1 MFQLY
6 SLNDY
11 RSHLIDFRRSKK
23 YNRQNNDR
31 SKKKCQSDEII
42 IHQLDNS
49 KNYGIEWVKK
59 LDEII
64 RDIKIQNIVKDIII
78 HGSYGDGT
86 YTNFSDIELTVVLND
101 RFENDEIARKRLL
114 KWIRQFINPF
124 IIKLDPLQHHGVF
137 LLWPNLMENYNECI
151 LPILAY
157 DNSWSINGSVLKFSR
172 SVEIDKNT
180 QKNRMLMTINKLL
193 MPDAD
198 FFQFG
203 IHMYSIKRLISNY
216 LMLIPLYYQSQGIAI
231 SKKQAISEIIQNGPS
246 SVINAINIASEL
258 RRIWP
263 KTPAIYGNIRQKII
277 KNNIPNGMI
286 DEFIISFYRNK
297 FIENKFKSMF
307 LPILP
312 KACSE
317 FISMIE
323 NENN

>member
-1 MFQLY
+1 
-6 SLNDY
+6 
-11 RSHLIDFRRSKK
+11 
-23 YNRQNNDR
+23 
-31 SKKKCQSDEII
+31 
-42 IHQLDNS
+42 
-49 KNYGIEWVKK
+49 
-59 LDEII
+59 
-64 RDIKIQNIVKDIII
+64 
-78 HGSYGDGT
+78 
-86 YTNFSDIELTVVLND
+86 
-101 RFENDEIARKRLL
+101 
-114 KWIRQFINPF
+114 
-124 IIKLDPLQHHGVF
+124 
-137 LLWPNLMENYNECI
+137 
-151 LPILAY
+151 
-157 DNSWSINGSVLKFSR
+157 
-172 SVEIDKNT
+172 
-180 QKNRMLMTINKLL
+180 